1 VEDRYGQE
9 LAKKKEHLE
18 IQDIIADVAHVQQQ
32 RRQLSEMTTSRR
44 RRPHN
49 LDNRSS

>member
-9 LAKKKEHLE
+9 LKKKKEHLE
-18 IQDIIADVAHVQQQ
+18 IQDIIADVAHTQQ